1 MLDTLLLKLRSIVN
15 PYAFEEAKRKKSRRT
30 TILSTITK
38 RQKFII
44 SVAILS
50 LGLFLSEYFFSGYT
64 IGVAICL
71 AIFTDI
77 FLFVSLYADLKE
89 EMMPQAFVL
98 PFLCSLAFG
107 LFYFLTPARLI
118 SRVVLTSLYA
128 IAVYSLFLSEN
139 IFMVASIRTI
149 ALLNS
154 ARIVTFVITL
164 ISYFFLSNIIFSL
177 RMGFLATVVIFTVFS
192 LAFLYQALWTYTL
205 EKAWLQNKEWVGVLT
220 ICVAELGSVL
230 WFWPTSPTVLAL
242 FLTATMYIFTGLTHM
257 WLDKRLFKGVFWEYA
272 WVGVFA
278 SIIFLWFSHFQG

>member
-1 MLDTLLLKLRSIVN
+1 MFDALLLKLRSVIN
-15 PYAFEEAKRKKSRRT
+15 PYAVEEARQKKSRR
-30 TILSTITK
+30 SVFSSITK
-38 RQKFII
+38 RQKFVI
-44 SVAILS
+44 SVAVLS

-64 IGVAICL
+64 FIVALAL
-71 AIFTDI
+71 AIFTDV
-77 FLFVSLYADLKE
+77 FLFMSLYADLKE
-89 EMMPQAFVL
+89 ELMPQAFVL

-164 ISYFFLSNIIFSL
+164 ISYFFLTNIIFSL
-177 RMGFLATVVIFTVFS
+177 RAGFPLTMIAFTIFS
-192 LAFLYQALWTYTL
+192 LAFVYQALWTYTL
-205 EKAWLQNKEWVGVLT
+205 EKSWLQNKEWVGVLT
-220 ICVAELGSVL
+220 LSVVELGSVL

-242 FLTATMYIFTGLTHM
+242 FLTASMYILTGLTHM

-278 SIIFLWFSHFQG
+278 SIILLWFSHFQG